1 MSPLGGVLLLI
12 VLGAIWLIAE
22 EAQRVWRELY
32 RLLPPQT
39 ARDVMLLVTV
49 GLWAALRSVMLLI
62 TLGQQSALPVTA
74 HWAVA
79 VMALLAALYRSRQS

>member
-12 VLGAIWLIAE
+12 VLGAIWVFAQ

-39 ARDVMLLVTV
+39 VRDVMLLVTV
-49 GLWAALRSVMLLI
+49 GLWAALHSVTLLI

-74 HWAVA
+74 YWAVA
-79 VMALLAALYRSRQS
+79 VMALLTALYRSRQS

>member
-22 EAQRVWRELY
+22 EARGVWRELC
-32 RLLPPQT
+32 RALPPQT
-39 ARDVMLLVTV
+39 VHEVVLLATV
-49 GLWAALRSVMLLI
+49 GFWAALRSVMLLT
-62 TLGQQSALPVTA
+62 TLGQQSVLPVAA

-79 VMALLAALYRSRQS
+79 AMALLAALYRSRQS